1 MMGVFTQKLKNMNK
15 RTRKPGGGRKPANG
29 RRIDRNRSFYLYED
43 QVEQVTPDFVRQ
55 AVDQAIKQEQKSRP
69 N

>member
-1 MMGVFTQKLKNMNK
+1 MMENK

-29 RRIDRNRSFYLYED
+29 RRIDRAKQFYLYED
-43 QVEQVTPDFVRQ
+43 QVEQVTPEMVRQ
-55 AVDQAIKQEQKSRP
+55 AVDQAIQQEQKSRP